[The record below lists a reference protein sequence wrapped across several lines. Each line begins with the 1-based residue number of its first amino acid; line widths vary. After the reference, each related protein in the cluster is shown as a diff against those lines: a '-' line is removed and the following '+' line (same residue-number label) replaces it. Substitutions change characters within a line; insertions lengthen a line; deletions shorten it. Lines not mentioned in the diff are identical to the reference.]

1 MPLNYCAG
9 VILLKFTFA
18 VTVLDNTLVLLKSVK
33 ITYDVTFSQRK
44 MRKRETTYP
53 SYV

>member
-18 VTVLDNTLVLLKSVK
+18 ITVLDNTLVLLKSAK
-33 ITYDVTFSQRK
+33 TTYDVTLSQRK
-44 MRKRETTYP
+44 MRKKETTYP